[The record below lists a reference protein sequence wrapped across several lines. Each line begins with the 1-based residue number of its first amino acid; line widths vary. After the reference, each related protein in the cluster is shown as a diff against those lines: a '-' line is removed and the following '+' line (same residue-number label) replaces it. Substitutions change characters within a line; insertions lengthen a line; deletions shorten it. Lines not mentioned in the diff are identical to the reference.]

1 MSYKIISEKDQIVSL
16 KQVIK
21 IAIALTFAATAAA
34 YSQDRPVPQ
43 EAPVID
49 LPEPVIE
56 EVEEDIPAVVEIT
69 EPEVEVTE
77 TNVDENEVTEPE
89 VEEVVVEEI
98 EPAVEIVV
106 EEIEPTP
113 EAPPVIEVIDG
124 ESIVEEAVR
133 WPLLRKV
140 SNDLV
145 ILAFDD
151 VSIEETL
158 GFIAQTTGKVVIPVS
173 IQSLRAKK
181 ITLQNDEPVNRGVAL
196 DLLFQAFRLNQI
208 GVIERPDIIVIGP
221 LDSMLSDIGDIPVLG
236 VDIDVMHRQDRG
248 TLVIKVF
255 GIEKTEAGV
264 IGDRIN
270 EMFPDYGSLTVDP
283 ISNQLVLLGDIG
295 LCQQIQLLIDQLDRI
310 WRSGG
315 LKTFRLMHA
324 DASEISTNILD
335 IFEESS
341 TTTRA
346 GGTQTNQR
354 NRARTTTTT
363 TGNNQVEL
371 RLTVNMQQ
379 NSVTVQA
386 EPSVMDEIAKLIV
399 EEWDLP
405 RPIETSKLYTL
416 KYSDPI
422 IIRNLL
428 QEILGGGSSGGS
440 TRGGARA
447 GQANRADVT
456 EAISGVYR
464 FEAYPDKNALL
475 VLSKTEESFVFLDS
489 IIESLDEPSTVG
501 LPQIVVLKH
510 ANAVS
515 LAEEINALLAPSGVA
530 AMIERPDRGL
540 SGAGFSDS
548 AAGEASAE
556 QGGQMSF
563 PWQSGGASSDDQS
576 PESSLIAKIRLVPI
590 VRQNALAVLAPPAYM
605 QAIVDTIHQFDQPTR
620 QVMISATIAAVT
632 LTDDLILGLRWGTGT
647 FSAGDNSVGVSGQF
661 GGEIDD
667 ILSGIFSGGGAV
679 FTLGTDGNSLGAILT
694 ALNQL
699 TNVRILQQPRTFTA
713 DNQEAIFFNGSEVPV
728 QTTQSQSSG
737 VVTGGF
743 EYRNVGVLLNV
754 RPRITSSGDVD
765 LTINL
770 ELSEIEGQAIG
781 NSNPIF
787 TRRQVRSQ
795 ILIHDGQ
802 TVLIGGLL
810 KESES
815 KIKRKIPLL
824 GDIPLIGALFTSVE
838 NTTIREELIVF
849 ITPVIVDN
857 PSAAS
862 SFNRSYLERLQEISL
877 PIDEQIKHLD
887 QGHDFLNERLRN
899 PAADYIPTTE
909 PIQSAFDAAQPSR

>member
-1 MSYKIISEKDQIVSL
+1 M
-16 KQVIK
+16 IK
-21 IAIALTFAATAAA
+21 IAIALTFTATVVA

-49 LPEPVIE
+49 LPEPVVE
-56 EVEEDIPAVVEIT
+56 EVVPAVVEVID
-69 EPEVEVTE
+69 PVVEVTE
-77 TNVDENEVTEPE
+77 PDVDEI
-89 VEEVVVEEI
+89 EVV
-98 EPAVEIVV
+98 EPAVEIVGEV
-106 EEIEPTP
+106 ESTL
-113 EAPPVIEVIDG
+113 EATPVIEVIDG
-124 ESIVEEAVR
+124 ASIDEKAVR
-133 WPLLRKV
+133 WPLLRKI

-173 IQSLRAKK
+173 IQGLRAKK

-255 GIEKTEAGV
+255 SVEKTEAAV
-264 IGDRIN
+264 IGERIN

-295 LCQQIQLLIDQLDRI
+295 LCQQIQLLINQLDRI
-310 WRSGG
+310 WRSGR
-315 LKTFRLMHA
+315 LKTFRLKHA
-324 DASEISTNILD
+324 DASEISTNLLD

-341 TTTRA
+341 TTNRA

-354 NRARTTTTT
+354 TNRPRTTTTA
-363 TGNNQVEL
+363 GNDEVEL

-386 EPSVMDEIAKLIV
+386 EPDVMDEITKIIIK
-399 EEWDLP
+399 EWDLP

-422 IIRNLL
+422 KIRNLL

-440 TRGGARA
+440 GGGARA

-464 FEAYPDKNALL
+464 FEAYSDKNALL
-475 VLSKTEESFVFLDS
+475 VLSKTEESFAFLDS
-489 IIESLDEPSTVG
+489 IIESLDEPSSVG
-501 LPQIVVLKH
+501 LPQIVELKH

-530 AMIERPDRGL
+530 AMIERPDQGL
-540 SGAGFSDS
+540 SGAGFGDS
-548 AAGEASAE
+548 AAGEASTE

-605 QAIVDTIHQFDQPTR
+605 QAIVDTINQFDRPTR

-632 LTDDLILGLRWGTGT
+632 LTDDLELGLRWGTGT
-647 FSAGDNSVGVSGQF
+647 FPAGDNSVGVSGEF
-661 GGEIDD
+661 TGAIDD
-667 ILSGIFSGGGAV
+667 ILSGVFSGGGAV
-679 FTLGTDGNSLGAILT
+679 FTLGSDGNSLGAILT

-743 EYRNVGVLLNV
+743 EYRDVGVLLNV
-754 RPRITSSGDVD
+754 RPRITSNGDVD
-765 LTINL
+765 LTINV
-770 ELSEIEGQAIG
+770 ELSDKAGTG
-781 NSNPIF
+781 VGDNPVF

-815 KIKRKIPLL
+815 KTKRKIPLL
-824 GDIPLIGALFTSVE
+824 GDIPLIGGLFTSVD

-849 ITPVIVDN
+849 VTPIIVDN
-857 PSAAS
+857 PTAAS

-877 PIDEQIKHLD
+877 PIDEQIEHID
-887 QGHDFLNERLRN
+887 QGNDFLNERLRN
-899 PAADYIPTTE
+899 PAADYIPMTQ
-909 PIQSAFDAAQPSR
+909 PVQSAFDEAQPLR

>member
-1 MSYKIISEKDQIVSL
+1 MIQ
-16 KQVIK
+16 
-21 IAIALTFAATAAA
+21 IAITIAFSAVAIA
-34 YSQDRPVPQ
+34 QDRPAPQ
-43 EAPVID
+43 EAPVIE
-49 LPEPVIE
+49 LPAPIIE
-56 EVEEDIPAVVEIT
+56 EVVEI
-69 EPEVEVTE
+69 
-77 TNVDENEVTEPE
+77 
-89 VEEVVVEEI
+89 EEVVNGVE
-98 EPAVEIVV
+98 PDVEGIADEV
-106 EEIEPTP
+106 EPTVDDVALVPDP
-113 EAPPVIEVIDG
+113 EIIIVDGNIKESAVI
-124 ESIVEEAVR
+124 R
-133 WPLLRKV
+133 WPLLREIP
-140 SNDLV
+140 NDLV

-173 IQSLRAKK
+173 IQGLRAKK
-181 ITLQNDEPVNRGVAL
+181 ITLQNDEPVNRSVAL
-196 DLLFQAFRLNQI
+196 DLLFQAFRLNQV

-236 VDIDVMHRQDRG
+236 VDDHVMQRQDRG

-255 GIEKTEAGV
+255 SVEKTEAAV

-270 EMFPDYGSLTVDP
+270 EMFPDYGMLTVDP

-310 WRSGG
+310 WRSGR
-315 LKTFRLMHA
+315 LKTFRLKHA

-335 IFEESS
+335 IFEQSGTSGGSS
-341 TTTRA
+341 SNQARGRNTNRPTTPSTA
-346 GGTQTNQR
+346 TD
-354 NRARTTTTT
+354 
-363 TGNNQVEL
+363 QVEL

-386 EPSVMDEIAKLIV
+386 EPDVMDEIAKLIV
-399 EEWDLP
+399 DEWDLP

-422 IIRNLL
+422 KIRNLL
-428 QEILGGGSSGGS
+428 QEILGGGSSGSASG
-440 TRGGARA
+440 GGARG

-475 VLSKTEESFVFLDS
+475 VLSKTEESFAFLDS
-489 IIESLDEPSTVG
+489 IIESLDEPSSVG
-501 LPQIVVLKH
+501 LPQIIELKH

-530 AMIERPDRGL
+530 AMIERPDQGL
-540 SGAGFSDS
+540 SGAGFGDS
-548 AAGEASAE
+548 AAGDTSTE

-590 VRQNALAVLAPPAYM
+590 VRQNALAVLSPPAYM
-605 QAIVDTIHQFDQPTR
+605 QAIIDTINQFDQPTR

-632 LTDDLILGLRWGTGT
+632 LTDDLELGLRWGTGPI
-647 FSAGDNSVGVSGQF
+647 AGSDNSVSVNGAFTGT
-661 GGEIDD
+661 IDD
-667 ILSGIFSGGGAV
+667 ILSGIFTGGGSV
-679 FTLGTDGNSLGAILT
+679 FTLGAEGNSLGAVLA

-699 TNVRILQQPRTFTA
+699 TNVRVLQQPRTFTA

-743 EYRNVGVLLNV
+743 EYRDVGVLLNV
-754 RPRITSSGDVD
+754 RPRITSHGDVD
-765 LTINL
+765 LTINV
-770 ELSEIEGQAIG
+770 ELSDQAG
-781 NSNPIF
+781 LGVNDNPIF
-787 TRRQVRSQ
+787 SRRQVRSQ
-795 ILIHDGQ
+795 ILIRDGQ

-815 KIKRKIPLL
+815 KTKRKIPLL
-824 GDIPLIGALFTSVE
+824 GDIPLIGGLFTSID
-838 NTTIREELIVF
+838 NSTIREELIVF
-849 ITPVIVDN
+849 VTPVIVEN
-857 PSAAS
+857 TS
-862 SFNRSYLERLQEISL
+862 SNRVNESYLKRLQEISL
-877 PIDEQIKHLD
+877 PIDEQLKHID
-887 QGHDFLNERLRN
+887 EGNDFLNKRLRN
-899 PAADYIPTTE
+899 PAADYTPEAE
-909 PIQSAFDAAQPSR
+909 PVQSAFDAAQSIE

>member
-1 MSYKIISEKDQIVSL
+1 MTTSYKIISEKDQIVSS
-16 KQVIK
+16 KQVIN

-49 LPEPVIE
+49 LPVPVI
-56 EVEEDIPAVVEIT
+56 EEDIPAVVEIT

-77 TNVDENEVTEPE
+77 TNVDEIEVIEPE
-89 VEEVVVEEI
+89 VEGV
-98 EPAVEIVV
+98 
-106 EEIEPTP
+106 EPTP
-113 EAPPVIEVIDG
+113 EAPSVIELIDG
-124 ESIVEEAVR
+124 ASIDEKPVR

-173 IQSLRAKK
+173 IQGLRAKK
-181 ITLQNDEPVNRGVAL
+181 ITLHNDEPVNRTVAL

-255 GIEKTEAGV
+255 GVEKTEAVV
-264 IGDRIN
+264 IGERIN

-310 WRSGG
+310 WRSGR
-315 LKTFRLMHA
+315 LKTFRLKHA

-335 IFEESS
+335 IFEESG

-346 GGTQTNQR
+346 GGAQTNQR
-354 NRARTTTTT
+354 NQARRTTT
-363 TGNNQVEL
+363 TGNDQVEL

-386 EPSVMDEIAKLIV
+386 EPDVMDEIAKLIV

-422 IIRNLL
+422 KIRNLL

-475 VLSKTEESFVFLDS
+475 VLSKTEESFAFLDS
-489 IIESLDEPSTVG
+489 IIESLDEPSSVG
-501 LPQIVVLKH
+501 LPQIVELKH

-530 AMIERPDRGL
+530 AMIQRPDQGL
-540 SGAGFSDS
+540 SGTGFGDS
-548 AAGEASAE
+548 AAGAETTE

-632 LTDDLILGLRWGTGT
+632 LTDDLELGLRWGTGA
-647 FSAGDNSVGVSGQF
+647 FPAGDNSVGVSGEF
-661 GGEIDD
+661 TGAIDE
-667 ILSGIFSGGGAV
+667 ILSGVFSGGGAV
-679 FTLGTDGNSLGAILT
+679 FTLGSEGNSLGAILT

-743 EYRNVGVLLNV
+743 EYRDVGVLLNV
-754 RPRITSSGDVD
+754 RPRITSNGDVD
-765 LTINL
+765 LTINV
-770 ELSEIEGQAIG
+770 ELSDQAG
-781 NSNPIF
+781 TGVSDNPIF
-787 TRRQVRSQ
+787 SRRQVRSQ

-824 GDIPLIGALFTSVE
+824 GDIPLIGGLFTSVH

-849 ITPVIVDN
+849 VTPVIVDN
-857 PSAAS
+857 PTVAS

-877 PIDEQIKHLD
+877 PIDEQIEHID
-887 QGHDFLNERLRN
+887 QGSDFLNERLRN
-899 PAADYIPTTE
+899 PAADYTPMTE
-909 PIQSAFDAAQPSR
+909 PVQSAFDAAKPLR

>member
-1 MSYKIISEKDQIVSL
+1 MSYKIISEKDQIVSS

-56 EVEEDIPAVVEIT
+56 EVEE
-69 EPEVEVTE
+69 
-77 TNVDENEVTEPE
+77 
-89 VEEVVVEEI
+89 VVVEEI

-124 ESIVEEAVR
+124 ESIDEEAVR

-236 VDIDVMHRQDRG
+236 VDIDVMNRQDRG

-354 NRARTTTTT
+354 NRARTTTTTT

>member
-1 MSYKIISEKDQIVSL
+1 MIQIT
-16 KQVIK
+16 
-21 IAIALTFAATAAA
+21 IASTIALFAVAFA
-34 YSQDRPVPQ
+34 QDRPVPQ
-43 EAPVID
+43 EAPVIE
-49 LPEPVIE
+49 LPEPVVEEIV
-56 EVEEDIPAVVEIT
+56 EVEEVVEIV
-69 EPEVEVTE
+69 EPEVEVVAPVVE
-77 TNVDENEVTEPE
+77 LPEP
-89 VEEVVVEEI
+89 VVEENVLI
-98 EPAVEIVV
+98 PEPEITLL
-106 EEIEPTP
+106 E
-113 EAPPVIEVIDG
+113 G
-124 ESIVEEAVR
+124 EKNDNATIR
-133 WPLLRKV
+133 WPLLREV
-140 SNDLV
+140 PNDLV

-173 IQSLRAKK
+173 IQGLRAKK
-181 ITLQNDEPVNRGVAL
+181 ITLQNDEPVHRSVAL
-196 DLLFQAFRLNQI
+196 DLLFQAFRLNQV
-208 GVIERPDIIVIGP
+208 GVIERSDIIVIGP

-236 VDIDVMHRQDRG
+236 VDENVMQRQDRG

-255 GIEKTEAGV
+255 AVEKTEAAV

-310 WRSGG
+310 WRSGR
-315 LKTFRLMHA
+315 LKTFRLKHA

-335 IFEESS
+335 IFEQSGTSS
-341 TTTRA
+341 R
-346 GGTQTNQR
+346 
-354 NRARTTTTT
+354 T
-363 TGNNQVEL
+363 TGNQANRNNPNRTTPSATATDQVEL

-386 EPSVMDEIAKLIV
+386 EPDVMDEIATLIV

-405 RPIETSKLYTL
+405 RPTETSKLYTL

-422 IIRNLL
+422 KIRNLL
-428 QEILGGGSSGGS
+428 QELLGGGSSSSGAS
-440 TRGGARA
+440 RGGARG

-475 VLSKTEESFVFLDS
+475 VLSKTEESFAFLDS
-489 IIESLDEPSTVG
+489 IVESLDEPSNVG
-501 LPQIVVLKH
+501 LPQIVELKH

-530 AMIERPDRGL
+530 AMIERPDQGL
-540 SGAGFSDS
+540 SGAGFGDS
-548 AAGEASAE
+548 AAGEASTE

-605 QAIVDTIHQFDQPTR
+605 QAIVDTINQFDQPTR

-632 LTDDLILGLRWGTGT
+632 LTDDLELGLRWGTGALPG
-647 FSAGDNSVGVSGQF
+647 SDNSVSVNGAFTGA
-661 GGEIDD
+661 IDD
-667 ILSGIFSGGGAV
+667 ILSGVFSGGGSV
-679 FTLGTDGNSLGAILT
+679 FTLDTEGNSLGAVLT

-699 TNVRILQQPRTFTA
+699 TNVRVLQQPRTFTA

-743 EYRNVGVLLNV
+743 EYRDVGVLLNV
-754 RPRITSSGDVD
+754 RPRITSHGDVD
-765 LTINL
+765 LTINV
-770 ELSEIEGQAIG
+770 ELSDQAG
-781 NSNPIF
+781 LGVNDNPVF
-787 TRRQVRSQ
+787 SRRQVRSQ
-795 ILIHDGQ
+795 ILINDGQ

-815 KIKRKIPLL
+815 KTKRKIPLL
-824 GDIPLIGALFTSVE
+824 GDIPLIGGLFTSIDDS
-838 NTTIREELIVF
+838 TIREELIVF
-849 ITPVIVDN
+849 VTPVIVEN
-857 PSAAS
+857 TS
-862 SFNRSYLERLQEISL
+862 SNSVNTSYLERLQEISL
-877 PIDEQIKHLD
+877 PIDEQLKHID
-887 QGHDFLNERLRN
+887 EGNDFLNKRLRN
-899 PAADYIPTTE
+899 PAADYTPDAE
-909 PIQSAFDAAQPSR
+909 PIQSAFDAAQPLE